1 MNSLLKHAIE
11 AHGGL
16 DRWNQLS
23 SLIASVSVTGA
34 IWQIK
39 GKPDTLKD
47 IRLELSLH
55 LERVVTHFVGQNRRF
70 FFTRSRVAIEDEQ
83 GRTLAS
89 RDNPRTMFD
98 GQSFESQWDD
108 LQVAYFNS
116 YALWTYL
123 TIPFLY
129 AHPAFVT
136 EELPPWRQDGEQW
149 RPLRAVF
156 PSTIASH
163 CQQQV
168 SYFGPDGLLRR
179 HEYVVDVMAGARG
192 LNYAYDY
199 REFHGIKI
207 PQSAGSWAL
216 TTGNARFPTPFWS
229 QSIFG
234 TLHLS
239 SEPSRVPSFC
249 S

>member
-11 AHGGL
+11 AHGSL

-136 EELPPWRQDGEQW
+136 EELPPWREDGEQW

-168 SYFGPDGLLRR
+168 SYFGPDGLPNTGDELQRMAETWNQALERLEGSVKRIRR
-179 HEYVVDVMAGARG
+179 EPLMQGCRRSFWASSFRSQ
-192 LNYAYDY
+192 L
-199 REFHGIKI
+199 EF
-207 PQSAGSWAL
+207 PVFYSRQ
-216 TTGNARFPTPFWS
+216 
-229 QSIFG
+229 IF
-234 TLHLS
+234 
-239 SEPSRVPSFC
+239 
-249 S
+249 